1 MYLADLLPSLRRR
14 WWAVSLGLLATLG
27 LGYMALT
34 LVPIEYVA
42 RSSML
47 LLPPESTLETTSNP
61 YLGLGGL
68 QPAADVLS
76 RALNDGAVHEAL
88 APRDGTATFT
98 VDRDTTSSGPLVLVE
113 VTDVSSTG
121 AAATLDAV
129 VAEMHLTLKKLQEE
143 VGVPEIE
150 LIDVV
155 DVARDMTPE
164 PDNKTQIRAILVA
177 VALGL
182 GGTLFGT
189 DLLDG
194 WLVRRRQGRMEG
206 QAAEASSSDHTVDAG
221 AGDDVAGP
229 ASLPTTRRPDN
240 LATTVDEPAEFDAAY
255 LEVAT
260 RTPRRADVATAAGRA
275 PSAPRRRG
283 SLRGRPR
290 GRPVRHGEVVCRPD
304 SDPRPVAQHRIDE
317 RLRPQRLRACG
328 RDVYPPDRVR
338 RSALDGATAR
348 PALRARRHVTVTCL
362 RARSAG

>member
-194 WLVRRRQGRMEG
+194 WARTKATGPHGGSGRRSVVVRPHGRPGRRRRRRGPRLLADHPPPGQPRDDRRRACRVRRG
-206 QAAEASSSDHTVDAG
+206 
-221 AGDDVAGP
+221 
-229 ASLPTTRRPDN
+229 
-240 LATTVDEPAEFDAAY
+240 Y

-260 RTPRRADVATAAGRA
+260 RTPRR
-275 PSAPRRRG
+275 
-283 SLRGRPR
+283 
-290 GRPVRHGEVVCRPD
+290 
-304 SDPRPVAQHRIDE
+304 
-317 RLRPQRLRACG
+317 
-328 RDVYPPDRVR
+328 
-338 RSALDGATAR
+338 
-348 PALRARRHVTVTCL
+348 
-362 RARSAG
+362 

>member
-1 MYLADLLPSLRRR
+1 MYLADLVAGLRRR

-47 LLPPESTLETTSNP
+47 LLPSKSTLETTSNP

-68 QPAADVLS
+68 EPAADVLS

-98 VDRDTTSSGPLVLVE
+98 ADRDTTSSGPLILVE
-113 VTDVSSTG
+113 VTDVSSAG

-129 VAEMHLTLKKLQEE
+129 IAEMPLTLKKLQED

-155 DVARDMTPE
+155 DVARDTTPE
-164 PDNKTQIRAILVA
+164 PEDKAQIRAILVA

-189 DLLDG
+189 NLLDG
-194 WLVRRRQGRMEG
+194 WLVRRRQSRMEG
-206 QAAEASSSDHTVDAG
+206 QAAEASSSDRTVDPDAD
-221 AGDDVAGP
+221 DDVVDL
-229 ASLPTTRRPDN
+229 ASLSTTHRPNN
-240 LATTVDEPAEFDAAY
+240 LMTTVDEPAEFDAAD

-260 RTPRRADVATAAGRA
+260 RTPRR
-275 PSAPRRRG
+275 
-283 SLRGRPR
+283 
-290 GRPVRHGEVVCRPD
+290 
-304 SDPRPVAQHRIDE
+304 
-317 RLRPQRLRACG
+317 
-328 RDVYPPDRVR
+328 
-338 RSALDGATAR
+338 
-348 PALRARRHVTVTCL
+348 
-362 RARSAG
+362 

>member
-206 QAAEASSSDHTVDAG
+206 QAAEASSSDHTVDPD

-240 LATTVDEPAEFDAAY
+240 LATTVDEPAEFDAAISRSPH
-255 LEVAT
+255 A
-260 RTPRRADVATAAGRA
+260 
-275 PSAPRRRG
+275 RRG
-283 SLRGRPR
+283 A
-290 GRPVRHGEVVCRPD
+290 E
-304 SDPRPVAQHRIDE
+304 
-317 RLRPQRLRACG
+317 
-328 RDVYPPDRVR
+328 
-338 RSALDGATAR
+338 TA
-348 PALRARRHVTVTCL
+348 P
-362 RARSAG
+362 